1 MARVFEWSK
10 IMSTRV
16 EMKVLEMM
24 MMMMMKAYMVM
35 SETMMPMELY
45 DEELSH
51 QWWGILDELEGK

>member
-16 EMKVLEMM
+16 KVLEMM

>member
-16 EMKVLEMM
+16 KMKVLEMM
-24 MMMMMKAYMVM
+24 MMIVMMMMKAYMVM

-45 DEELSH
+45 DEEL
-51 QWWGILDELEGK
+51 